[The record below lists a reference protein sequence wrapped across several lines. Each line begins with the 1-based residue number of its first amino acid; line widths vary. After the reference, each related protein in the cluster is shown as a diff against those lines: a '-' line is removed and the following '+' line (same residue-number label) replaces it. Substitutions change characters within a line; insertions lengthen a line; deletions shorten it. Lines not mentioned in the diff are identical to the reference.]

1 MSEPKGKP
9 GGVLASLR
17 RMGDSL
23 LALAQTRVQ
32 LFALEV
38 QSETLRRLD
47 LLLRLGIALAV
58 GAMGLMVAT
67 AALAIYLWR
76 TAGYAGLLLAAG
88 VLVGL
93 GAILVWRLREATRK
107 GPLPFAETIAEF
119 EKDRACFR
127 GKD

>member
-23 LALAQTRVQ
+23 LGLAQTRVQ

-58 GAMGLMVAT
+58 GAMGLMVGT